1 MKKVKLIGLLF
12 LCSFS
17 ILKAQSFEDGIK
29 AMDAENYATAKGIF
43 TKLIQQQPLESK
55 NYYYLGVVFSIVTNI
70 DSARIIFNKGTEVD
84 PKAYSNFIGLGRTY
98 LDQNNQQ
105 KAQEYFDKA
114 KSLTSQKDI
123 NLYLYLADAYS
134 ASQYPNFEQAI
145 TLLNKAIELNNKVP
159 EVYWVLGKTF
169 EAMLNKSGDAV
180 SAFERS
186 TELNPAFAKSFTRI
200 GVIWRKAQN
209 YNLSLASFQNA
220 LKAIPDF
227 PPALREEAELFYY
240 TGQYEKAE
248 ETYQKYL
255 TLADKG
261 DDTKYRYAQFLF
273 LTKKYQDALNILNE
287 LKSKNNNP
295 IMFRLL
301 GYSNYEMGNYQ
312 QGLDDI
318 NSFFSKTPSEKI
330 IAADFEYRGKLL
342 IKTGNDSTGVLD
354 IEKAIMMDSTKYDLY
369 NDIAKMQYDKKNYHN
384 AAMGYKKKIEASKKN
399 AVLVDYFNEGRS
411 FFYANEFE
419 RADSS
424 FINVIQMNPAWPI
437 GDLWRAYIM
446 QSLDKPVNDSIKGLA
461 APFYLSVID
470 KAYAADTIKYQKEL
484 FSAFKYMGDINAL
497 RTNYGASLYYYAKA
511 SAINAT
517 DPDVK
522 ATIDAVKKN
531 YKGSSSGNSV
541 AATKNEAGY
550 ILAVSINGIETS
562 ALYAPGITGVGVTQD
577 GYTAIS
583 ATSPISK
590 TTVKIGERSAKNI
603 SIALMNDLKQPVAIG
618 ADVLNKMNI
627 VFDYPSGALLFR

>member
-55 NYYYLGVVFSIVTNI
+55 NYYYLGVVYSILNKT

-84 PKAYSNFIGLGRTY
+84 TKAYSNFIGLGRTY

-114 KSLTSQKDI
+114 KSLTNQKDV
-123 NLYLYLADAYS
+123 NLYLYMADAYS
-134 ASQYPNFEQAI
+134 SSQHPNFEQAI
-145 TLLNKAIELNNKVP
+145 TLFNKAIELNNKNA
-159 EVYWVLGKTF
+159 EVYWVMGKTY
-169 EAMLNKSGDAV
+169 EAMPNKNGEAV
-180 SAFERS
+180 SSYERS
-186 TELNPAFAKSFTRI
+186 IELNPAYAKAFTRI
-200 GVIWRKAQN
+200 GVIWRKALN
-209 YNLSLASFQNA
+209 YNLSLTNFESA
-220 LKAIPDF
+220 LKADPNF
-227 PPALREEAELFYY
+227 PPAYREEAELYHY
-240 TGQYEKAE
+240 TGQDQKAE

-255 TLADKG
+255 SLADKG
-261 DDTKYRYAQFLF
+261 DDTQYRYAQFLF
-273 LTKKYQDALNILNE
+273 LTKKYDDALKILNE
-287 LKSKNNNP
+287 LKSRTDP
-295 IMFRLL
+295 VILYRLL
-301 GYSNYEMGNYQ
+301 GYANYEIGNYP
-312 QGLDDI
+312 QGLIDI
-318 NSFFSKTPSEKI
+318 NTYFSKAEPEKI
-330 IAADFEYRGKLL
+330 IASDYEYIGKLL
-342 IKTGNDSTGVLD
+342 IKTGSDSIGVLD
-354 IEKAIMMDSTKYDLY
+354 IEKAIMMDSTKNDLY
-369 NDIAKMQYDKKNYHN
+369 NELAKMQYDKKNYHE
-384 AAMGYKKKIEASKKN
+384 AAMYYKKKIDASKKS

-419 RADSS
+419 RADSC

-470 KAYAADTIKYQKEL
+470 KAYAADTAKYQKEL

-522 ATIDAVKKN
+522 ATIEAVKKN
-531 YKGSSSGNSV
+531 YKGSASGSSI
-541 AATKNEAGY
+541 AATKNEVGY
-550 ILAVSINGIETS
+550 MFAVTINGIETS

-577 GYTAIS
+577 GNSAIS
-583 ATSPISK
+583 GTTLISK
-590 TTVKIGERSAKNI
+590 TAVKIGERSAKNI